1 MTQLTLSPGLRVN
14 LAVGGVDLRPA
25 ALSARQRL
33 ARRVRA
39 WTVALLIWS
48 ALVLTAAL
56 VLTPGS
62 SAVRA
67 ALANLAAEKQ
77 ELTGMRSD
85 LDDRAKQVR
94 TRLMLVERSLE
105 ISRHVARHPDWGVL
119 MRALASRGAGSVVLE
134 SVELERQAD
143 TGQSRGPSRRG
154 AKADSP
160 PAQPS
165 VDRYTL
171 RVSGLGR
178 SQEAVSAYV
187 LALESSGLFERV
199 TIRQTEARR
208 SDSGVGGVGFRF
220 DASLAGAV
228 PAVRERGGA
237 R

>member
-1 MTQLTLSPGLRVN
+1 MTQFAATSALRVT

-33 ARRVRA
+33 HRRIRA
-39 WTVALLIWS
+39 WTVALVVWTG
-48 ALVLTAAL
+48 LVLAAAL
-56 VLTPGS
+56 VLTPGAG
-62 SAVRA
+62 AVRA
-67 ALANLAAEKQ
+67 ALAQLGAERQ
-77 ELTGMRSD
+77 ELDTLRTG

-94 TRLMLVERSLE
+94 ARLMLVERGLE
-105 ISRHVARHPDWGVL
+105 ISRHVARHPDWSVL
-119 MRALASRGAGSVVLE
+119 MRVLASRGAGAVVLE
-134 SVELERQAD
+134 SVELERTIDAAQTRA
-143 TGQSRGPSRRG
+143 PARRG
-154 AKADSP
+154 KVDAP
-160 PAQPS
+160 GLPA

-208 SDSGVGGVGFRF
+208 SDAGVGGVGFRF
-220 DASLAGAV
+220 EASLAGAV
-228 PAVRERGGA
+228 PPVRERGGA